1 MLRTFLMISA
11 AAAAFATSFYASA
24 QPVEEWYIVQDS
36 RTKRCTVV
44 DKRPTTES
52 MVVVGP
58 HGYPS
63 RVEAQTGMKS
73 VTVCESR

>member
-1 MLRTFLMISA
+1 VLRKFLMITA
-11 AAAAFATSFYASA
+11 ATAALATSFYASA
-24 QPVEEWYIVQDS
+24 QPVEEWYIVQDP
-36 RTKRCTVV
+36 RTRRCTVV

-63 RVEAQTGMKS
+63 RVEAQTGMKT